1 METSTEIK
9 LIDNFQIKYS
19 DDEIRKLSH
28 QFSRNGMIIM
38 PDLIPEH
45 IYRAVKQEAFDLLE
59 KVGERIDLTLKTTD
73 DTPRKMTIIS
83 HSNMV
88 KDSKVIKEVYESK
101 VLKDFLQRI
110 ARQEMQEYISD
121 DEGLFIAKQHYPGDT
136 HGWHWGDYSYA
147 LIWILETPPISNG
160 GMLQCVPHTSWDK
173 RNPRINQYLCENKI
187 DTYGFKSGD
196 VYFLKTDTTLHRTV
210 ELKEAATRVILNM
223 TWGTDLDRKRFA
235 EQNVEDTW
243 WQNKEVSGATVI
255 SS

>member
-1 METSTEIK
+1 
-9 LIDNFQIKYS
+9 
-19 DDEIRKLSH
+19 
-28 QFSRNGMIIM
+28 
-38 PDLIPEH
+38 
-45 IYRAVKQEAFDLLE
+45 
-59 KVGERIDLTLKTTD
+59 
-73 DTPRKMTIIS
+73 MTIVS

-88 KDSKVIKEVYESK
+88 KDSQVIKEVYESK

-121 DEGLFIAKQHYPGDT
+121 DEGLFIANQQYPGDT

-147 LIWILETPPISNG
+147 LIWILETPLISNG

-223 TWGTDLDRKRFA
+223 TWGTDADCKRFA
-235 EQNVEDTW
+235 EQNIEDTW